1 MSPNFILGV
10 ALLILAVMQ
19 TLKQSFYMYKATKH
33 WQPNQYMKL
42 LVRDGIVYFLVC
54 VLLLFPYSR
63 CRKLT
68 TFHP

>member
-10 ALLILAVMQ
+10 ALLILAIMQ

-54 VLLLFPYSR
+54 ESLFLLPYSR
-63 CRKLT
+63 
-68 TFHP
+68 HPAEN

>member
-19 TLKQSFYMYKATKH
+19 TIKQSFHMYKATNH

-54 VLLLFPYSR
+54 ESLFLLPYSR
-63 CRKLT
+63 
-68 TFHP
+68 HPAEN

>member
-19 TLKQSFYMYKATKH
+19 TMKQSYFMYKATKH
-33 WQPNQYMKL
+33 WQPNKYMKL

-54 VLLLFPYSR
+54 VFLLLFPHSR
-63 CRKLT
+63 DPT
-68 TFHP
+68 EN